1 MYHLVGFGEAGQR
14 SYPGQCNPHA
24 WLKSGAIQPA
34 TWHPFPRAEIFAPPA
49 PGSPFAHSPP
59 GSVFSEICP
68 QGASS
73 FVRIQNMN
81 TDYGFFHL
89 FKALQSLRSD
99 KTQAALPESRS
110 EVEVTLPKIKYSL
123 LGSQPVQERRCQQRA
138 LRWQQFELMNAA
150 AAGRQPIHL

>member
-1 MYHLVGFGEAGQR
+1 MDVVDGVDKVASSAPAR
-14 SYPGQCNPHA
+14 SERVHRF
-24 WLKSGAIQPA
+24 
-34 TWHPFPRAEIFAPPA
+34 HFRRFAPSPVR
-49 PGSPFAHSPP
+49 PFAHSP
-59 GSVFSEICP
+59 SSSWLLFSEICP
-68 QGASS
+68 RAASS

-110 EVEVTLPKIKYSL
+110 EVEVTLPKIKYSI

>member
-1 MYHLVGFGEAGQR
+1 MVFIRLTIEPKRLNPVQLNTQSPSERAGMATARRSHGRSIAPDLPLSRARLRPFGQ
-14 SYPGQCNPHA
+14 
-24 WLKSGAIQPA
+24 
-34 TWHPFPRAEIFAPPA
+34 
-49 PGSPFAHSPP
+49 SPLP
-59 GSVFSEICP
+59 VFSEICP
-68 QGASS
+68 QAASS

-89 FKALQSLRSD
+89 FKALQSLRYT
-99 KTQAALPESRS
+99 KTQSAFPESRS

-123 LGSQPVQERRCQQRA
+123 LGSQSVQQRRCQQRA

>member
-1 MYHLVGFGEAGQR
+1 M
-14 SYPGQCNPHA
+14 
-24 WLKSGAIQPA
+24 
-34 TWHPFPRAEIFAPPA
+34 APSSF
-49 PGSPFAHSPP
+49 SP
-59 GSVFSEICP
+59 EICP
-68 QGASS
+68 QAASS

-123 LGSQPVQERRCQQRA
+123 LSSQPVQERRCQQRA
-138 LRWQQFELMNAA
+138 LRWQQFDLMNAA